1 MLKGSLVAN
10 DGCSV
15 CILDVSE
22 VSNTTICMFSERTSS
37 WLGQIICT
45 KSRAEGLACIVTGVD
60 GGTGGARGG
69 PVVWQVHALERN
81 ERRFLA
87 AGTVARW
94 PAWRGFPPLLLCRPA
109 SRYVHDVVIFTAEL
123 LVYS

>member
-10 DGCSV
+10 DVCSV

-22 VSNTTICMFSERTSS
+22 ASNTTICMFLERTSS
-37 WLGQIICT
+37 RLGQISCT
-45 KSRAEGLACIVTGVD
+45 KSEAEGSPCIVAGVD
-60 GGTGGARGG
+60 GGAGGACGG

-94 PAWRGFPPLLLCRPA
+94 PARRGFPPLLLCRPA
-109 SRYVHDVVIFTAEL
+109 SRYVRDVVFVTAEL